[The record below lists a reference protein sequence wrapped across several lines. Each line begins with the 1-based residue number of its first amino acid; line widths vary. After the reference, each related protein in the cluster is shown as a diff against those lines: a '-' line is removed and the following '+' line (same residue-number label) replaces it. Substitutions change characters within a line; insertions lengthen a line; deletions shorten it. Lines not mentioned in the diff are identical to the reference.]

1 MDEVTTIQFLF
12 SNKKSTVG
20 GEFLPTVFFL
30 ERFEHQG
37 FGTLFFICTLSE
49 IISLVVKIIR
59 NEATQTI
66 LPQ

>member
-20 GEFLPTVFFL
+20 GEFLPTVFFWKGSNT
-30 ERFEHQG
+30 RV